1 MYADS
6 RVLITGG
13 SGSWGTALTMALLEQ
28 WSPRE
33 IRVYSRSEAPQVL
46 LRRQLSDDHR
56 VRFIIGDVRDPQR
69 LTEAAQG
76 VDFIFHLAALKHVP
90 VCEENPFEA
99 VKTNVLGT
107 QAVVDAA
114 IACGVKWVLD
124 ISSDKAAGPLNLY
137 GTTKS
142 VGEKLMIAA
151 NTISSSTSFMCV
163 RAGNVLGTAGSVVPL
178 FRSQLLR
185 RNMITVTDPEMTRFF
200 LNLRDVIELV
210 LEVPKRA
217 VGGEIFVLD
226 MPAMRIADL
235 SQVMMHCLG
244 DSATTCTVIGKR
256 PGEKVHEILVSS
268 DERERTYRLG
278 RFFVLL
284 PMIRIPRLEERYDR
298 STLEPVEFTEFSSA
312 LARRLDH
319 PQIEAMLRRE
329 GWLDPISLPSDNAV
343 PFEALANPFSQ
354 EGWTRGR

>member
-1 MYADS
+1 MTVSPSSSRSRIRPSRSGQDDGATAVQRRVAVAPAEATGEDRRLRRGLDDGSRAAPRFGPVRGARLLREPAPAGQLERAARESIEGMIERRCRDLWERAKVPILRLVFRDS

-33 IRVYSRSEAPQVL
+33 IRVYFRSEAPQVL

-56 VRFIIGDVRDPQR
+56 VRFIIGDVRDLQR

-151 NTISSSTSFMCV
+151 NITSRPRSCACV
-163 RAGNVLGTAGSVVPL
+163 PATFSALPAASC
-178 FRSQLLR
+178 RS
-185 RNMITVTDPEMTRFF
+185 F
-200 LNLRDVIELV
+200 
-210 LEVPKRA
+210 A
-217 VGGEIFVLD
+217 
-226 MPAMRIADL
+226 
-235 SQVMMHCLG
+235 
-244 DSATTCTVIGKR
+244 
-256 PGEKVHEILVSS
+256 VSS
-268 DERERTYRLG
+268 CTG
-278 RFFVLL
+278 
-284 PMIRIPRLEERYDR
+284 
-298 STLEPVEFTEFSSA
+298 T
-312 LARRLDH
+312 
-319 PQIEAMLRRE
+319 
-329 GWLDPISLPSDNAV
+329 
-343 PFEALANPFSQ
+343 
-354 EGWTRGR
+354 